1 MLQKRSHAF
10 LEGLDE
16 DLKIIQRQS
25 IDLYDAGEHEER
37 HSKAALLRVRVSVL
51 EQRLEIARLQ
61 YGDRLGLAVGL
72 ISTAIASF
80 AAGLVVRGWC

>member
-1 MLQKRSHAF
+1 MRQKRSHAL

-16 DLKIIQRQS
+16 DLKIIQRQT
-25 IDLYDAGEHEER
+25 IELHDAGEHEER

-51 EQRLEIARLQ
+51 EQRLEIARLV
-61 YGDRLGLAVGL
+61 YGNRLGLAVRL

-80 AAGLVVRGWC
+80 AAGWIVRGWC